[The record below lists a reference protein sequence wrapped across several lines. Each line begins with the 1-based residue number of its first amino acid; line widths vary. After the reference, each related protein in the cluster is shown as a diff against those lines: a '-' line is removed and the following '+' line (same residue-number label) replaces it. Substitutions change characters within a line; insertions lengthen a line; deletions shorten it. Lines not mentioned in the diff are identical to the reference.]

1 MKEFNIHP
9 IARTIEAAIK
19 DKIDNLTKPKGSLG
33 RLEEIAEQICLIQQ
47 TLNPTLRQPHNVLF
61 AGDHGIIE
69 EGVSVSPKE
78 VTWQQL
84 SHFSKGGGRH
94 KLPV

>member
-9 IARTIEAAIK
+9 ISRTIEAAIK

-47 TLNPTLRQPHNVLF
+47 TLNPTLR
-61 AGDHGIIE
+61 
-69 EGVSVSPKE
+69 
-78 VTWQQL
+78 
-84 SHFSKGGGRH
+84 
-94 KLPV
+94 